1 MEVRARDLRVG
12 AIGAR
17 GFVLR
22 LDRPM
27 SRSLPQASAH
37 SSRLL
42 TGTAEYAL
50 RALAELAVSAPGE
63 AVRTADLAKRTG
75 VPEAYLAKVLRRLVS
90 HDVLRATKGHGGG
103 FTLAR
108 PPAEIRFV
116 DVLEAVDSMPLANR
130 CAFGRPSC
138 SPEDPCPLHPAWTRL
153 KDTFLEWAR
162 TTTLADIAG

>member
-1 MEVRARDLRVG
+1 MVRLETAMAR
-12 AIGAR
+12 
-17 GFVLR
+17 
-22 LDRPM
+22 P
-27 SRSLPQASAH
+27 LPQVSAH

-50 RALAELAVSAPGE
+50 RALAELAVCAPGE
-63 AVRTADLAKRTG
+63 MMRTVDLAKRTG
-75 VPEAYLAKVLRRLVS
+75 VPEAYIAKVLRRLVS

-103 FTLAR
+103 FALAR
-108 PPAEIRFV
+108 PPAQIRFV

-138 SPEDPCPLHPAWTRL
+138 SSQDPCPLHPVWTQL

-162 TTTLADIAG
+162 NTTLADVGRPLVR

>member
-1 MEVRARDLRVG
+1 
-12 AIGAR
+12 
-17 GFVLR
+17 
-22 LDRPM
+22 M

-50 RALAELAVSAPGE
+50 RALAELAAGEPGE
-63 AVRTADLAKRTG
+63 VVRAVDLARRTG

-103 FTLAR
+103 FMLAR
-108 PPAEIRFV
+108 PPSEIRFV

-130 CAFGRPSC
+130 CAFGRPKC
-138 SPEDPCPLHPAWTRL
+138 SSEDPCALHPVWTRL
-153 KDTFLEWAR
+153 KDTFLDWAR
-162 TTTLADIAG
+162 TTTLADVGPSTTHP